1 MPNIQ
6 DNPYSLRPA
15 VECTPRGGLPN
26 LFARL
31 RAGQPVSV
39 AYLGGSITAQ
49 AGWRVYSLQWLRR
62 AWPDAEITEVNAAI
76 SGTGSGLGA
85 FRLQHDVLQHK
96 PDLLFIEFAVN
107 DSGYPQQVA
116 VRGMEGIVR
125 QARRVLP
132 ELDICFVYTLAFE
145 SMLHELQAGRYP
157 PTASAMEA
165 VADHYALPS
174 IHLGLEIARLEAAGR
189 LVFQG
194 TLPATDAGRAALG
207 DRMLFSEDG
216 VHPLVETGHVV
227 YGEVLARSLE
237 RIAETPGV
245 QPGPRLLPAPL
256 AADNMEHARMLPL
269 AQAGLSAGWRRLDPA
284 ANALIQRFGGFMP
297 ELWVGGKGESL
308 SFRFRGTTAWLYDLV
323 GPDCGALRVKVD
335 DQPEQTRLRFDAW
348 CEDHRICWLEAA
360 SGLPE
365 GEHTVTITVDGQ
377 MPDKRGIL
385 FERSRADY
393 DANPAKYAPTNWY
406 AGSLLLIG
414 ELL

>member
-1 MPNIQ
+1 MH
-6 DNPYSLRPA
+6 PA
-15 VECTPRGGLPN
+15 RRAAQLV
-26 LFARL
+26 AKL

-49 AGWRVYSLQWLRR
+49 PGWRVYSLQWLRR

-76 SGTGSGLGA
+76 SGTAPAGP
-85 FRLQHDVLQHK
+85 FRLQHDVLRHN

-107 DSGYPQQVA
+107 DSGYTQQVA

-125 QARRVLP
+125 QVRRALP

-145 SMLHELQAGRYP
+145 SMLKDLQAGRYP

-165 VADHYALPS
+165 VADHYGLPS

-237 RIAETPGV
+237 RIAETPGA
-245 QPGPRLLPAPL
+245 QPVRASAG
-256 AADNMEHARMLPL
+256 AAGCRQHGARSHAAVGAGRALGGL
-269 AQAGLSAGWRRLDPA
+269 AQARP
-284 ANALIQRFGGFMP
+284 
-297 ELWVGGKGESL
+297 GGKRAHPAL
-308 SFRFRGTTAWLYDLV
+308 WRIHARAV
-323 GPDCGALRVKVD
+323 GRRTGRVAVIQVQGHHGLALR
-335 DQPEQTRLRFDAW
+335 PGRAGLRGAQ
-348 CEDHRICWLEAA
+348 
-360 SGLPE
+360 GK
-365 GEHTVTITVDGQ
+365 GG
-377 MPDKRGIL
+377 
-385 FERSRADY
+385 
-393 DANPAKYAPTNWY
+393 
-406 AGSLLLIG
+406 
-414 ELL
+414 